1 MNHLVTF
8 DIDNTLIIN
17 SSGHAQVLTA
27 AIKAVYNLDTRITD
41 IRHHGMTDQE
51 IIIRILAK
59 YEVDPAS
66 KPAGLVQC
74 MDYMQMQYAA
84 IVQSEKIRVLNG
96 VPELLNK
103 LQQNAFLL
111 GLVTGNLEKIAWAKM
126 EKIGFRHIF
135 KFGGF
140 GSDHI
145 RRAELVKIA
154 LKRAQ
159 TQFGFD
165 AGRPVFHV
173 GDAPQ
178 DMQAARE
185 AGVIPIGV
193 ATGIFSADELNA
205 AGAAMVFPDLK
216 NTDEVLKILLDPT
229 CIR

>member
-8 DIDNTLIIN
+8 DIDNTLIKN
-17 SSGHAQVLTA
+17 SAGHAQVLTA
-27 AIKAVYNLDTRITD
+27 AIKAIYNLDTGITD

-51 IIIRILAK
+51 IIIKILAK
-59 YEVDPAS
+59 YQTDPDS
-66 KPAGLVQC
+66 VPAGLRQC
-74 MDYMQMQYAA
+74 MDHMQQQYAA
-84 IVQSEKIRVLNG
+84 IAQAENIRLLDG
-96 VPELLNK
+96 VGELLNK
-103 LQQNAFLL
+103 LEQNSFLL

-126 EKIGFRHIF
+126 ERIGLRHFF

-154 LKRAQ
+154 VQRAKK
-159 TQFGFD
+159 QFGFN

-178 DMQAARE
+178 DMQAGRE

-193 ATGIFSADELNA
+193 ATGIFSADELDA
-205 AGAAMVFPDLK
+205 AGAGKVFPDLK
-216 NTDEVLKILLDPT
+216 NTDDILRFMLSV
-229 CIR
+229 